1 MSIKYVGLY
10 CRLSPRPDGSYEGV
24 ELQEKWGR
32 IYAATRWPDLPVEV
46 FRDKGISA
54 HNGDQR
60 EGYDRLREWIRAGK
74 LEHLWCVEQS
84 RLERREAEWFQ
95 LAAELDAA
103 GITELHTDREGIVR
117 VRDEVA
123 GIKAVINAGEARK
136 LKRRVNDRLAELA
149 AEGRP
154 SGGRTFGYTRA
165 RDEQNKAVL
174 HVDEDQAAILRDAA
188 DKILAGWSLSNLAA
202 DLTARGVRGANG
214 AQITYKTLNRM
225 LVNPTVAGYR
235 VYRGEIVG
243 KGLWPPILDEDTW
256 QAVRAKL
263 AKPRSVQTKNGD
275 TYAITEHQYGSR
287 SSRARRRYLLTGGIA
302 VCGVCDPPTAMRAQR
317 RKVYG
322 ERLEAIYT
330 CWHGFHVGIMADPLE
345 QHVADELLAEFD
357 RPQFLAAISA
367 DEYASQRDAILAG
380 LTADEN
386 QRTALAQ
393 EWATGGLTVAE
404 WRTARQAIDLH
415 EQQLRRGLADLP
427 APLVGVD
434 ISQVREAW
442 PHMLLDE
449 KRELIEMF
457 IETVTV
463 HPAKPGAKAFDPSR
477 VAIEW
482 RAR

>member
-1 MSIKYVGLY
+1 MALKYVGLY

-24 ELQEKWGR
+24 DLQERWGR
-32 IYAATRWPDLPVEV
+32 RYAAAHWPELPVVV
-46 FRDKGISA
+46 FGDKGISA

-60 EGYDRLREWIRAGK
+60 EGYDKLREWIRAGK

-136 LKRRVNDRLAELA
+136 LKRRVNDKLAELA

-154 SGGRTFGYTRA
+154 AGGRIFGYTRA

-174 HVDEDQAAILRDAA
+174 HIDEDQAAILRDAA
-188 DKILAGWSLSNLAA
+188 DKILSGWSLSRTAA

-214 AQITYKTLNRM
+214 AVITYKTLNRM
-225 LVNPTVAGYR
+225 LTNGTVAGYR

-243 KGLWPPILDEDTW
+243 RGLWEPILTEDVW

-263 AKPRSVQTKNGD
+263 AAGQGT
-275 TYAITEHQYGSR
+275 QSR
-287 SSRARRRYLLTGGIA
+287 TRRRFLLTGGIA

-322 ERLEAIYT
+322 DRLDAVYT
-330 CWHGFHVGIMADPLE
+330 CWHGFHVGVMADQLE
-345 QHVADELLAEFD
+345 EHVAAELLAEID
-357 RPQFLAAISA
+357 RPQFLNAITSDEHAARR
-367 DEYASQRDAILAG
+367 EAILSA

-386 QRTALAQ
+386 QRTELAK
-393 EWATGGLTVAE
+393 EWGAGGLTTLE
-404 WRTARQAIDLH
+404 WRSARNAIDEH
-415 EQQLRRGLADLP
+415 EQKLRRDLANLP
-427 APLVGVD
+427 APLIGID
-434 ISQVREAW
+434 ISAVSTAW
-442 PHMLLDE
+442 PGMLLDE
-449 KRELIEMF
+449 KRELVEMF
-457 IETVTV
+457 IEHVQV
-463 HPAKPGAKAFDPSR
+463 HPAKPGARTFDSAR
-477 VAIEW
+477 VSIRW
-482 RAR
+482 RTL

>member
-1 MSIKYVGLY
+1 MDKYAGLY

-32 IYAATRWPDLPVEV
+32 TYAADHWPDLPVEV

-54 HNGDQR
+54 HNGDER
-60 EGYDRLREWIRAGK
+60 EGYNRLRDWIRQGK
-74 LEHLWCVEQS
+74 LVHLWCVEQS

-154 SGGRTFGYTRA
+154 SGGRTFGYTRS

-174 HVDEDQAAILRDAA
+174 IVDEDQAAILRDAA
-188 DKILAGWSLSNLAA
+188 DKILSGWSLSNVAA
-202 DLTARGVRGANG
+202 DLTSQGVRGANG
-214 AQITYKTLNRM
+214 AAINYGTLRRM
-225 LVNPTVAGYR
+225 LTNPTVAGYR

-243 KGLWPPILDEDTW
+243 KGLWDPILGEDVW
-256 QAVRAKL
+256 QALRAKL

-275 TYAITEHQYGSR
+275 TYDISEHQYGGR
-287 SSRARRRYLLTGGIA
+287 SSRSRRRYLLTGGIA

-322 ERLEAIYT
+322 DRLDAIYT

-345 QHVADELLAEFD
+345 QHVADELLAELD
-357 RPQFLAAISA
+357 QPQFLQAIAA
-367 DEYASQRDAILAG
+367 DEYAVRRDAILVA
-380 LTADEN
+380 LTAAET
-386 QRTALAQ
+386 QRTELA
-393 EWATGGLTVAE
+393 EMWASGELTAAE
-404 WRTARQAIDLH
+404 WRAARQTID
-415 EQQLRRGLADLP
+415 EQEQRRRRDLADLP
-427 APLVGVD
+427 APLVGID

-442 PHMLLDE
+442 PSMLLDE
-449 KRELIEMF
+449 KREMIEMF
-457 IETVTV
+457 IGSVTI
-463 HPAKPGAKAFDPSR
+463 HPAKPGAKAFDPTR
-477 VAIEW
+477 VSIAW
-482 RAR
+482 RRL